1 MEALRA
7 ESVPEGETG
16 VSSLQVVSQVLPK
29 NSSNI
34 FLKNVGIK
42 PVASSNSAAAAS
54 NEIELREQLAA
65 EAKAAVQGELEELK
79 KRTEEAEERLERTQ
93 REMEE
98 MKKLA
103 EINNKAM
110 EENNALLKRI
120 LSLNN
125 ASST

>member
-7 ESVPEGETG
+7 ASVEGETR
-16 VSSLQVVSQVLPK
+16 VSSVQVVSEVLSK

-42 PVASSNSAAAAS
+42 SAASTSSTAS
-54 NEIELREQLAA
+54 NESNLREQLAA
-65 EAKAAVQGELEELK
+65 EAKAAVQDELEELK
-79 KRTEEAEERLERTQ
+79 KRSEEAEQKLERTQ

-110 EENNALLKRI
+110 EENNALPKSI
-120 LSLNN
+120 LSLNR
-125 ASST
+125 ASLT